1 MKFIKR
7 IFEFIILVICV
18 LVPVCVF
25 AEETIQNTEVQ
36 NLQNQNTTEQNTTT
50 ELDGLTIQKD
60 NLENQIQA
68 KESEIQYIQEDMSAT
83 LLELEELSQEISD
96 RQTEIQEIELQEVE
110 LNKYIK
116 ETEAELANLKEQYA
130 KQEKALKSR
139 LVAMYK
145 VGNVEYLD
153 VLLNSKSLSQFL
165 SNYYYISIIAQ
176 TDTNLL
182 NSVEE
187 KRDSIQTLANNLEA
201 KKLVLEASRE
211 TKEKTQI
218 ALSNMKIIK
227 DKRVAELN
235 EKDLALH
242 QEIETYRQQVQDIEL
257 EIKRLALASVG
268 AEYIGGVM
276 AWPVPR
282 IY

>member
-1 MKFIKR
+1 MKNIIK
-7 IFEFIILVICV
+7 INFIILVICV

-182 NSVEE
+182 NSIIV
-187 KRDSIQTLANNLEA
+187 KL
-201 KKLVLEASRE
+201 KK
-211 TKEKTQI
+211 
-218 ALSNMKIIK
+218 
-227 DKRVAELN
+227 
-235 EKDLALH
+235 
-242 QEIETYRQQVQDIEL
+242 
-257 EIKRLALASVG
+257 
-268 AEYIGGVM
+268 
-276 AWPVPR
+276 
-282 IY
+282 

>member
-1 MKFIKR
+1 MKNIIK
-7 IFEFIILVICV
+7 INFIILVICV

-36 NLQNQNTTEQNTTT
+36 NLQNQNTAEQNTTT

-60 NLENQIQA
+60 NLENQIQE

>member
-1 MKFIKR
+1 MKNIIK
-7 IFEFIILVICV
+7 INFIILVICV

-36 NLQNQNTTEQNTTT
+36 NLQNQNTAEQNTTT

-60 NLENQIQA
+60 NLENQIQE

-182 NSVEE
+182 NSDEE

>member
-1 MKFIKR
+1 MKNIIK
-7 IFEFIILVICV
+7 INFIILVICV

-187 KRDSIQTLANNLEA
+187 KRDSIQTLANNLET

>member
-1 MKFIKR
+1 MKNIIK
-7 IFEFIILVICV
+7 INFIILVICV

-60 NLENQIQA
+60 NLENQIQE

-201 KKLVLEASRE
+201 KKLVLKASRE

>member
-1 MKFIKR
+1 MKNIIK
-7 IFEFIILVICV
+7 INFIILVICV

-182 NSVEE
+182 NYDKE

>member
-1 MKFIKR
+1 MKSIIK
-7 IFEFIILVICV
+7 INFIILVICV
-18 LVPVCVF
+18 LVPCTVF
-25 AEETIQNTEVQ
+25 AESSIQNTNVQ
-36 NLQNQNTTEQNTTT
+36 NMQNQNNMEQNTTQNTTT

-60 NLENQIQA
+60 NLENQIQT

-96 RQTEIQEIELQEVE
+96 RQTEIEEIELQEVE

-116 ETEAELANLKEQYA
+116 ETEAELAKLKEQYA

-153 VLLNSKSLSQFL
+153 VLLNSKSFSQFL

-218 ALSNMKIIK
+218 AFENY
-227 DKRVAELN
+227 KRQ
-235 EKDLALH
+235 K
-242 QEIETYRQQVQDIEL
+242 
-257 EIKRLALASVG
+257 SC
-268 AEYIGGVM
+268 
-276 AWPVPR
+276 
-282 IY
+282 

>member
-1 MKFIKR
+1 MKNIIK
-7 IFEFIILVICV
+7 INFIILVICI

>member
-1 MKFIKR
+1 MKNIIK
-7 IFEFIILVICV
+7 INFIILVICV

-25 AEETIQNTEVQ
+25 AEETIQNNEVQ

>member
-1 MKFIKR
+1 MKNIIK
-7 IFEFIILVICV
+7 INFIILVICV

-68 KESEIQYIQEDMSAT
+68 KESEIQYIQEDMSTT

>member
-1 MKFIKR
+1 MKNIIK
-7 IFEFIILVICV
+7 INFIILVICV

>member
-1 MKFIKR
+1 MKNIIK
-7 IFEFIILVICV
+7 INFIILVICV

-36 NLQNQNTTEQNTTT
+36 NLQNQNTAEQNTTT
-50 ELDGLTIQKD
+50 ELDGITIQKD
-60 NLENQIQA
+60 KLENQIQA

-187 KRDSIQTLANNLEA
+187 KRDSIQTLENNLEA

>member
-1 MKFIKR
+1 MKNIIK
-7 IFEFIILVICV
+7 INFIILVICV

-257 EIKRLALASVG
+257 EIKKLALASVG

>member
-1 MKFIKR
+1 MKNIIK
-7 IFEFIILVICV
+7 INFIILVICV

-36 NLQNQNTTEQNTTT
+36 NLQNQNTAEQNTTT

>member
-1 MKFIKR
+1 MKNIIK
-7 IFEFIILVICV
+7 INFIILVICV

-201 KKLVLEASRE
+201 KKLVLKASRE

>member
-1 MKFIKR
+1 MKNIIK
-7 IFEFIILVICV
+7 INFIILVICV

-60 NLENQIQA
+60 NLENQIQE

-257 EIKRLALASVG
+257 EIKKLALASVG

>member
-1 MKFIKR
+1 MKNIIK
-7 IFEFIILVICV
+7 INFIILVICV

-36 NLQNQNTTEQNTTT
+36 NLQNQNTAEQNTTT

-60 NLENQIQA
+60 NLENQIQE

-201 KKLVLEASRE
+201 KKLVLKASRE

>member
-1 MKFIKR
+1 MKNIIK
-7 IFEFIILVICV
+7 INFIILVICV

-60 NLENQIQA
+60 NLENQIQE

-116 ETEAELANLKEQYA
+116 ETEVELANLKEQYA

>member
-1 MKFIKR
+1 MKNIIK
-7 IFEFIILVICV
+7 INFIILVICV

-36 NLQNQNTTEQNTTT
+36 NLQNQNTAEQNTTT

-201 KKLVLEASRE
+201 KKLVLKASRE

>member
-1 MKFIKR
+1 MKNIIK
-7 IFEFIILVICV
+7 INFIILVICV

-36 NLQNQNTTEQNTTT
+36 NLQNQNTAEQNTTT
-50 ELDGLTIQKD
+50 ELDGITIQKD
-60 NLENQIQA
+60 KLENQIQA

>member
-1 MKFIKR
+1 MKNIIK
-7 IFEFIILVICV
+7 INFIILVICV

-116 ETEAELANLKEQYA
+116 ETEVELANLKEQYA